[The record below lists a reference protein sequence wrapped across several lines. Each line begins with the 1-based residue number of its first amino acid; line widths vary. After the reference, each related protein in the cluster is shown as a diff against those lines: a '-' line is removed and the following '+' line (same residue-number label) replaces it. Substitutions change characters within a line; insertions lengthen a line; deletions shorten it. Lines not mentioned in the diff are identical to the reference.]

1 MKETE
6 VKISCHNLC
15 KVFGPRLKSILN
27 SISAG
32 MTKEEILEQTG
43 HVVAVRDVSFDVH
56 EGEIFV
62 IMGLSGSGKS
72 TLIRCINRLIE
83 PTRGQIVIDGI
94 DLAKMKEA
102 ELRNF
107 RRKKISMVFQHFA
120 LFPNRSVLDNIVYGL
135 EIQGTDKKQRYMR
148 AMDTLEMVGLDGW
161 ENAYPDELSGGMRQR
176 VGLARALCV
185 DPAILLMDEAFSALD
200 PLIRRELQDEFIDL
214 MGRAHKTTLFVT
226 HDLSE
231 ALKLGDRIAIMRDG
245 EFIQVGTPEE
255 LVANPAD
262 EFVAD
267 FIRDIP
273 RGKVILVRNIMVEPK
288 LILYDWQGPQ
298 VALFAM
304 RARNVDHAFI
314 VDVKRKLKGLV
325 TVDEVK
331 RALGNNIQRLELMT
345 GEGTPRIES
354 DRTIEEAVRLATTSE
369 KPLAAV
375 DENGNLL
382 GEVPRVLLLSA
393 MVGAEDTNNGEDDKE
408 NISAQERLPDEDKF
422 SATNN

>member
-1 MKETE
+1 
-6 VKISCHNLC
+6 
-15 KVFGPRLKSILN
+15 
-27 SISAG
+27 
-32 MTKEEILEQTG
+32 
-43 HVVAVRDVSFDVH
+43 
-56 EGEIFV
+56 
-62 IMGLSGSGKS
+62 MGLSGSGKS

-83 PTRGQIVIDGI
+83 PTRGQIYIDDI
-94 DLAKMKEA
+94 DLAKMKDA

-120 LFPNRSVLDNIVYGL
+120 LFPNRSVLDNIAYGL
-135 EIQGTDKKQRYMR
+135 EIQGIDKKQRYTR
-148 AMDTLEMVGLDGW
+148 AMETLETVGLDGW
-161 ENAYPDELSGGMRQR
+161 ENAYTDELSGGMAQR

-200 PLIRRELQDEFIDL
+200 PLIRRELQDEFVEL
-214 MGRAHKTTLFVT
+214 MERAHKTTLFVT

-245 EFIQVGTPEE
+245 EFIQVGSPEE
-255 LVANPAD
+255 LVSNPAN
-262 EFVAD
+262 EFVED
-267 FIRDIP
+267 FMRDIP

-304 RARNVDHAFI
+304 RARNVDHAFL

-331 RALGNNIQRLELMT
+331 RALGNNVQSLKLMT
-345 GEGTPRIES
+345 REDTPRIES
-354 DRTIEEAVRLATTSE
+354 DRPIEEAVRLATTTE
-369 KPLAAV
+369 QPLAAV
-375 DENGNLL
+375 DPDGNLL

-393 MVGAEDTNNGEDDKE
+393 MVGAEDTKVEEDDKE
-408 NISAQERLPDEDKF
+408 KVSARERLPDEDQFTAK
-422 SATNN
+422 NN